1 MVKRKKRRQ
10 QNRAGKIWI
19 MGIVAIF
26 LVVMSIQIVRLY
38 EKNQSCLAKE
48 TNLKTQLEEEK
59 ERSDEIKEYEE
70 YTKSEDF
77 VEDNAT
83 NKLNLVYDNWILFKK
98 K

>member
-1 MVKRKKRRQ
+1 
-10 QNRAGKIWI
+10 

-26 LVVMSIQIVRLY
+26 LVVMSIQIMRLY
-38 EKNQSCLAKE
+38 EKNESCLAKE
-48 TNLKTQLEEEK
+48 TTLKAQLEEEK
-59 ERSDEIKEYEE
+59 ERSDEIEEYEA

-77 VEDNAT
+77 IEENAA